1 MVETTK
7 KRQTKLIQTELAGIR
22 GLSQWE
28 TNKFPEKDE
37 RINSDG
43 DKKRWRDRER
53 GQKMETWKWNNIYI
67 EQDQRER
74 ITNVVRNL
82 YQ

>member
-1 MVETTK
+1 M
-7 KRQTKLIQTELAGIR
+7 AGIR

-37 RINSDG
+37 KINSDW
-43 DKKRWRDRER
+43 DKKRGIDREVKKLKHEN
-53 GQKMETWKWNNIYI
+53 GIIYI